1 MFILDLQE
9 QSQFFMSLK
18 AVRACPGLSSGGC
31 VSVPPGHHNCTAHGC
46 SQQTY
51 QFVTRLFPCRV
62 PGASRAC
69 PCCSCSADSESDK
82 RGRALLLPEPFMGQW
97 LPVSHRTVRPEPGR
111 RNFQQHFQQ
120 RAESSP
126 GISMMPKLVKT
137 PGALTLRTTSPVFPT
152 WLFHGNSMS
161 LTQMCGF
168 LTLNITALP
177 LKRFTMLLMSST
189 PSGVGAVIRISE
201 TEASQERLCHL
212 WTTSLSFLTPRCE

>member
-9 QSQFFMSLK
+9 QSQFFTSLK
-18 AVRACPGLSSGGC
+18 VVRACPGLSSGGLC
-31 VSVPPGHHNCTAHGC
+31 VCSSWSPKLHSPRLLSADLPVCDKVVSLPGPRC
-46 SQQTY
+46 
-51 QFVTRLFPCRV
+51 VLVRPC
-62 PGASRAC
+62 ASRVS

-82 RGRALLLPEPFMGQW
+82 RGRALPLPEPFMGQW

-111 RNFQQHFQQ
+111 RNFQQP
-120 RAESSP
+120 AESSP

-137 PGALTLRTTSPVFPT
+137 PGALPLRTTSPVFPT

-177 LKRFTMLLMSST
+177 LKRFYNVADEQHPFGSWGSDQNLRNRSEPGAAL
-189 PSGVGAVIRISE
+189 PSVDD
-201 TEASQERLCHL
+201 
-212 WTTSLSFLTPRCE
+212 